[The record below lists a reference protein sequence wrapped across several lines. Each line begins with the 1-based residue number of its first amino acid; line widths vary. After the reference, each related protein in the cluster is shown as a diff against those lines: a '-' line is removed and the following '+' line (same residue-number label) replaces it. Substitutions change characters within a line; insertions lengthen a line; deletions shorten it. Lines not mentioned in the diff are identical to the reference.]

1 MFLGLFKSLKE
12 KIEEDKVKI
21 VKKLKSSDIKT
32 LVKEMGNNKPLSK
45 NVAKLR
51 KPILNSD
58 EMPSWFAY
66 KVSNELNDSNQ
77 KSELINLLSN
87 KDFIDYKKHILR
99 CLSSLC
105 VNTNDYELFDFL
117 ISEIKKSD
125 EDEEI
130 ISHVLLRLEDMRKP
144 SFLDI
149 EYLKYLLVNGTF
161 ENRNSALKA
170 LSNCEHKDLEDLLL
184 KEFVFSN
191 QEIKHVICSILMNSG
206 TEKSLEIL
214 KTEYK
219 RTRSDYYRQMIER
232 TIEIINIRNEI
243 DN

>member
-58 EMPSWFAY
+58 ESPSWFAY
-66 KVSNELNDSNQ
+66 RVSDELNDSGR

-105 VNTNDYELFDFL
+105 VNTNDYELFDF
-117 ISEIKKSD
+117 
-125 EDEEI
+125 
-130 ISHVLLRLEDMRKP
+130 
-144 SFLDI
+144 F
-149 EYLKYLLVNGTF
+149 NF
-161 ENRNSALKA
+161 
-170 LSNCEHKDLEDLLL
+170 
-184 KEFVFSN
+184 
-191 QEIKHVICSILMNSG
+191 
-206 TEKSLEIL
+206 
-214 KTEYK
+214 
-219 RTRSDYYRQMIER
+219 
-232 TIEIINIRNEI
+232 
-243 DN
+243 